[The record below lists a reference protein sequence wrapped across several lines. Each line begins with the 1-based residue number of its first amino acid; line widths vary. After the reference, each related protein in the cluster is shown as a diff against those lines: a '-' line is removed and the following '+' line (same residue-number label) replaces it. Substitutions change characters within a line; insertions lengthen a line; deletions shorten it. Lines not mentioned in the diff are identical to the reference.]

1 LALLREH
8 KLSETVEFKSFISFA
23 NRSDRGFIAGK

>member
-8 KLSETVEFKSFISFA
+8 KLSDTAEFKNFITFA
-23 NRSDRGFIAGK
+23 NRSDRGFISGK